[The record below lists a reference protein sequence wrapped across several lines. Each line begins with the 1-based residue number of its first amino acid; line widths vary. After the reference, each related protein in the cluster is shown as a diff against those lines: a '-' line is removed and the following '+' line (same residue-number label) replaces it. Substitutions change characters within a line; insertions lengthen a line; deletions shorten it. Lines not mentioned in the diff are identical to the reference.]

1 MKNLL
6 ISSKIVKDN
15 HRQFGQFLDL
25 AWVNFFQSKVNL
37 FTVNIKN
44 QNSINNIDFDGL
56 ILSGGND
63 LYSIKKKK
71 ENLIRDKFETKIL
84 KYAIKKSIPILAV
97 CRGFQFVNHFFG
109 GSLKKIKNHA
119 NKNHKIMLSK
129 NFSNLYK
136 KSTKHK
142 FLS

>member
-71 ENLIRDKFETKIL
+71 RKFN
-84 KYAIKKSIPILAV
+84 S
-97 CRGFQFVNHFFG
+97 
-109 GSLKKIKNHA
+109 
-119 NKNHKIMLSK
+119 
-129 NFSNLYK
+129 
-136 KSTKHK
+136 
-142 FLS
+142 